1 MKKSEIQVTYKDESV
16 TFTFPDGRT
25 IQMYIS
31 YLSKTCLE
39 PDMVTVMASD
49 RIVVAPWATNLVH
62 IKFV

>member
-31 YLSKTCLE
+31 YLE